1 MQYLHLL
8 GIMKIETTAEKAQLS
23 VSIPKYVR
31 AELKAMAARRDMKMG
46 DLVAE
51 LILVE
56 NERKKRDS

>member
-1 MQYLHLL
+1 
-8 GIMKIETTAEKAQLS
+8 MKIETTAEKAQLS